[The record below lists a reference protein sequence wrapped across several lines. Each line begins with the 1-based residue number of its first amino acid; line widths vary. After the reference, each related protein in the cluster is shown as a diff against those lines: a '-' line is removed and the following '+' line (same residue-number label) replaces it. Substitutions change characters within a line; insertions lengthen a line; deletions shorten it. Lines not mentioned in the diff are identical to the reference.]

1 MKQLITLKANRIIM
15 KKWLFILI
23 VPVFFSTACSKKDKV
38 TDCNVSAPVTIAPA
52 SETAYLQNYLTAKNI
67 TATQINGMFY
77 TMSNPGSGTS
87 PNLCSII
94 GVTYVGTYIN
104 GTADGAQFDAGT
116 VSFTLSK
123 VIEGWQI
130 VFPLIKTGGSATLFI
145 PPALAYGYAAFNG
158 IPANS
163 YLKFTVTLNSVN

>member
-1 MKQLITLKANRIIM
+1 M
-15 KKWLFILI
+15 KKWLFILSA
-23 VPVFFSTACSKKDKV
+23 VVLFSSSCSKKDKV
-38 TDCNVSAPVTIAPA
+38 TDCDVLAPTTVAPA
-52 SETAYLQNYLTAKNI
+52 SETAYLQTYLTAKGI
-67 TATQINGMFY
+67 TATQLNGMFY
-77 TMSNPGSGTS
+77 TISNPGSGTA
-87 PNLCSII
+87 PNLCSLI

-123 VIEGWQI
+123 VIAGWQI
-130 VFPLIKTGGSATLFI
+130 FFPLLKTGGSATLYI
-145 PPALAYGYAAFNG
+145 PPSLAYGPTAYNG